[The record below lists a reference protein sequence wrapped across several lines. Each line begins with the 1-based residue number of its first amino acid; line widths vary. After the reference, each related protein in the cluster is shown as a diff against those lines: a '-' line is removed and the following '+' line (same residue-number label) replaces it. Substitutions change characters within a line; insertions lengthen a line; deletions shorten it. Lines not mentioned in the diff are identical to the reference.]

1 MEHVLTVIA
10 PPASAA
16 ATTGALDRAALEAAR
31 GAIRALGAVVG
42 SPRWLKEGEAADIP
56 FDDIAPEAAEAAAR
70 HALPG
75 LALDLVAQAAAG
87 RRKQLLVADMDS
99 TIVVGETLDELAD
112 FAGLKERIA
121 AITARAMN
129 GELDFAA
136 ALRERVAMLAGLPES
151 TLAETHARIAMMPG
165 AATLVATMRAHGAY
179 AALVSGGFRYFT
191 GRVADALG
199 FDMDQGNEL
208 VIEAGRLAGRVAEP
222 ILDKDAKLATLRRL
236 AATRGL
242 PLAAALTVGDGAND
256 LPMLQAAGLGVAY
269 RAKPSVAAAAR
280 VRIDHGDLT
289 ALLWAQ
295 GYTADD
301 LVGHG

>member
-10 PPASAA
+10 PPASQ
-16 ATTGALDRAALEAAR
+16 ALDRAALEAAR
-31 GAIRALGAVVG
+31 GGIRALGAIAG

-56 FDDIAPEAAEAAAR
+56 FEDIAPEAAEAAAR

-75 LALDLVAQAAAG
+75 LALDLVAQPAAG

-99 TIVVGETLDELAD
+99 TIVVGETLDELAA
-112 FAGLKERIA
+112 FAGLKARIA
-121 AITARAMN
+121 EITARAMN

-136 ALRERVAMLAGLPES
+136 ALRERVAMLAGLSE
-151 TLAETHARIAMMPG
+151 TALEETHARIAVMPG
-165 AATLVATMRAHGAY
+165 AEALVATMRANGAY

-191 GRVADALG
+191 GRVAAALG

-208 VIEAGRLAGRVAEP
+208 IIEDGVLSGRVAEP

-236 AATRGL
+236 AAAKGL
-242 PLAAALTVGDGAND
+242 PLSATLTVGDGAND
-256 LPMLQAAGLGVAY
+256 LPMLHAAGLGVAY
-269 RAKPSVAAAAR
+269 HAKPSVAAAAR
-280 VRIDHGDLT
+280 VRVDHCDLT

-295 GYTADD
+295 GYTAEE
-301 LVGHG
+301 LVGPG